1 MTKHMKTRV
10 LEICKERG
18 ISLSELAERIGV
30 KQANLSQSLNGN
42 PTLSTLQTVAEH
54 LSVDV
59 ADLFVKPE
67 RKLSGYLEVNGKLR
81 KVTCT
86 KDLLPIVGTFGIPSF
101 SNFRQCKKEVRNF
114 VLQHRNP
121 DHDSSFA
128 AILDGKMLFNIL
140 STANEDEVLFVVSM
154 YAEGRPPM
162 TVAFSDIEFGD
173 GDGMVDWDDL
183 IKTMWVEIVG
193 GVDPM
198 KDYSDK
204 EMAAVGIDE

>member
-1 MTKHMKTRV
+1 MKTRV

-18 ISLSELAERIGV
+18 ISLNELAESIGV

-42 PTLSTLQTVAEH
+42 PTLSTLQMVAEN
-54 LSVDV
+54 LNVDV

-81 KVTCT
+81 KVTCA
-86 KDLLPIVGTFGIPSF
+86 KDLLPIVGTFGIPTF
-101 SNFRQCKKEVRNF
+101 SNFRQCKKEVRHF

-154 YAEGRPPM
+154 YVEGRPPM
-162 TVAFSDIEFGD
+162 TVSYSDIEYGD
-173 GDGMVDWDDL
+173 GDGMANWDEL
-183 IKTMWVEIVG
+183 IRDMWIEIVG
-193 GVDPM
+193 GIDPI
-198 KDYSDK
+198 KDYSD
-204 EMAAVGIDE
+204 EQMITLGMTEE